1 MNDRICIDANG
12 RKYINN
18 EPRLHELYKRRP
30 LTYDEIRALIEEQE
44 LGSAYAIVRAVERAH
59 GIK

>member
-18 EPRLHELYKRRP
+18 EPRLHGRRP